1 LVSSGSLLIVA
12 TEESTETIVT
22 RLRRK
27 GIQAAVIGEVLSDR
41 TRRILVKR
49 NGREEN
55 LPLPYADELWVA
67 LRRRL

>member
-1 LVSSGSLLIVA
+1 
-12 TEESTETIVT
+12 VT